1 MLLTSDLAAAG
12 ASRRELEAM
21 RSDNSKLTRGVYVSA
36 DIDPWDRHGL
46 LAQAVLS
53 RLRPGAC
60 ITGPSAAHAWEL
72 PLPSKPPAEVTVRNI
87 ARGTYGPQIRV
98 VHGDAEYVERNGLLV
113 ATPAWTVAD
122 CARLLSR
129 RDALIVA
136 DAVLH
141 EELCREADL
150 WAVCARLKGSR
161 GVARVRWVIEN
172 ADPHSESPGETWTRM
187 IVKQLGYEVT
197 SQHVVVDGDFHARLD
212 LLLEDGRTALEFD
225 GVEKYRKPTGQT
237 VERKVVNEKNRDAR
251 LQVLGYAVLHF
262 LWGQLFQPR
271 HVDLRL
277 RSAGAHPTR
286 SPLLLP
292 ADFCW

>member
-1 MLLTSDLAAAG
+1 MLFTPDLATAG
-12 ASRRELEAM
+12 ASRRELEAL
-21 RSDNSKLTRGVYVSA
+21 RSNNSRLTRGVYVPA
-36 DIDPWDRHGL
+36 DIDPWDRHGWL
-46 LAQAVLS
+46 VQAVLR
-53 RLRPGAC
+53 RLRPGAF
-60 ITGPSAAHAWEL
+60 IAGPSAAHVWEL
-72 PLPSKPPAEVTVRNI
+72 PLPSTPPTEVAIRGI

-98 VHGDAEYVERNGLLV
+98 MHGDADCVEVNGLLV

-122 CARLLSR
+122 CARLLSP

-141 EELCREADL
+141 EELCSEADL
-150 WAVCARLKGSR
+150 WAVCARLKGSK
-161 GVARVRWVIEN
+161 GVGRVRWVIES
-172 ADPHSESPGETWTRM
+172 ADPKSESPGETWTRL

-197 SQHVVVDGDFHARLD
+197 SQHVVVDGDFYARLD
-212 LLLEDGRTALEFD
+212 LLLADGRTALEFD
-225 GVEKYRKPTGQT
+225 GKDKYRKPKGQT

-262 LWGQLFQPR
+262 LWGQLFQRR

-277 RSAGAHPTR
+277 RSAGAHPTQ

-292 ADFCW
+292 PGSG